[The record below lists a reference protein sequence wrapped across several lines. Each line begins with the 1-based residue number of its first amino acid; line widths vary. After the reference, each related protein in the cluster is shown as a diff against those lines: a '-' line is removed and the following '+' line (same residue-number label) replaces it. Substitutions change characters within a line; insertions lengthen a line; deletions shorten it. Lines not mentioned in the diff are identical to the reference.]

1 VEETLVTQD
10 RDRNGHDPQET
21 VFWRVEGSLLNID
34 ALRPVAYFTWNSQS
48 FSERWKRRG
57 GLFLLAL
64 LRPIL
69 YATDRI
75 FATRVLHTLLRG
87 VSRDRLD
94 LIGEEY
100 VNYVL
105 TPTLH
110 PAAVERLRELQK
122 QGKTVVLVSQALDH
136 IMRPLAQHLNVE
148 RILCNRLEFRDGFAT
163 GRLLTPVI
171 RPRQFLARIA
181 TRHVDGQIP
190 FSRLAAKL
198 GFADE
203 PELLRAAIE
212 SIGERPTRTRGPL
225 VLFDDGPQAT
235 QSLSVVD
242 GLRGRNILLIGVT
255 GFIGKVW
262 LAKVL
267 RDLPEVGKIFLLI
280 RDQRLTGSQRRFEK
294 IVEESPVFD
303 QLHEALGEGEFLR
316 RLHEKIEVVSGD
328 ITLPGL
334 GLSQE
339 NQVMLGSE
347 LDLVINSAGLTDFN
361 PDLRQAI
368 SINIDGTVN
377 LLDFL
382 GKCQKA
388 SLLHLSTCYVV
399 GFRDGRIAEELSRD
413 YNPLGQPDFDAIRE
427 YENLKE
433 IVRNVELKAESE
445 EMTARLRKDVIER
458 TKKSLSD
465 TELEAHL
472 RKARSRWVR
481 GEVTEAGMQRA
492 VELGWPNTYT
502 LTKSIAESII
512 AERGADLPIAVV
524 RPSIVETSTRDP
536 FCGWNEG
543 VNTSAPL
550 SYLLGTFFR
559 QLPSN
564 ARKCL
569 DIIPVDLVCRGM
581 ILVAAALVQRR
592 HARMY
597 QLATSAT
604 NPCNM
609 GRSIELTGLAHRKH
623 YRAQNDFE
631 YRLLSMFDSIPVS
644 KERYQKLSAPRQKA
658 VVQALR
664 RITAP
669 LPMARSPL
677 VRRER
682 DLDRVEK
689 LIQLYEPFILHN
701 VYVFEAKNVEYLSV
715 QLPADEVERFG
726 YDATSIDWWEY
737 WINIHIPALRKWS
750 YPIIEG
756 RPTETRASRSFT
768 LESASGRV
776 AVASKASRLA
786 DDKIGN

>member
-1 VEETLVTQD
+1 MLIQQ
-10 RDRNGHDPQET
+10 RDRNGQDPHET

-57 GLFLLAL
+57 GLFILAL
-64 LRPIL
+64 LRPVL
-69 YATDRI
+69 YSADRI

-100 VNYVL
+100 FNYVL
-105 TPTLH
+105 RPTLNES
-110 PAAVERLRELQK
+110 AVQRLQQLQK
-122 QGKTVVLVSQALDH
+122 EGKRVVLVSQALDH
-136 IMRPLAQHLNVE
+136 IMRPLARHLNVE
-148 RILCNRLEFRDGFAT
+148 RILSNRLEFREGFAT
-163 GRLLTPVI
+163 GRLLAPVI

-181 TRHVDGQIP
+181 RKQVDGQIP

-198 GFADE
+198 GFAHD
-203 PELLRAAIE
+203 PDSLREAIVTTDQ
-212 SIGERPTRTRGPL
+212 RPTPGKRPL
-225 VLFDDGPQAT
+225 VLFDDRLPAAQP
-235 QSLSVVD
+235 LSVGD
-242 GLRGRNILLIGVT
+242 ALRARNILLIGVT

-267 RDLPEVGKIFLLI
+267 RDVPDVGKIFLLI
-280 RDQRLTGSQRRFEK
+280 RDQRLTNAQRRFEK

-303 QLHEALGEGEFLR
+303 QLHEALGDMEFR
-316 RLHEKIEVVSGD
+316 KRLSEKIEVVSGD
-328 ITLPGL
+328 ITQAGL
-334 GLSQE
+334 GLSPE
-339 NQVMLGSE
+339 NQSRFAAQ

-368 SINIDGTVN
+368 SINIDGTIH

-382 GKCQKA
+382 RKCQKA

-399 GFRDGRIAEELSRD
+399 GFRDGRISEDLTAN
-413 YNPLGQPDFDAIRE
+413 YNPLNQAGFDASSE
-427 YENLKE
+427 YEHLKD
-433 IVRNVELKAESE
+433 IVREIELRSE
-445 EMTARLRKDVIER
+445 GEEVTARLRKDVLER
-458 TKKSLSD
+458 TKKSLSHS
-465 TELEAHL
+465 ELEAHL

-481 GEVTEAGMQRA
+481 AEVTELGMQRA

-512 AERGADLPIAVV
+512 AERGSDLPIAVV
-524 RPSIVETSTRDP
+524 RPSIVETSTIDP

-581 ILVAAALVQRR
+581 ILIGAALVQRK
-592 HARMY
+592 HARLY

-689 LIQLYEPFILHN
+689 LIELYEPFILHN
-701 VYVFEAKNVEYLSV
+701 VYVFEAENVEYLTR
-715 QLPADEVERFG
+715 QLPPEEVPRFG
-726 YDATSIDWWEY
+726 YDAVSIDWWEY

-756 RPTETRASRSFT
+756 RPTETHANRSFKMDT
-768 LESASGRV
+768 SSQPIAFASQ
-776 AVASKASRLA
+776 AVRGSDEQVGS
-786 DDKIGN
+786 